1 MPKESTKEVQTAEP
15 PAHQQ
20 IQEAA
25 LAGIVAQVNGAGRNA
40 VAHTMQRTIGNQ
52 AVLRRLRDEA
62 ARRETASLASH
73 DPSPYDF
80 TRIPISPRLAR
91 AMQTKLTINTP
102 GDAYEQEADRV
113 SEQVMRMP
121 EPSAMAKPALSH
133 SAASVQRKCSCGD
146 TCDDCKKKKQS
157 EEHAHLQ
164 MKEAGPASS
173 GGLEAPPIVHE
184 VLNSPG
190 QPLDAGTR
198 DFMEPRFGHDF
209 SSVRIHTDAKA
220 AESAKAVQARA
231 YTVGNHIAF
240 AGPPEPQLLAHEL
253 VHVVQQGAQPLRR
266 SPAEPPSP
274 VASLAQPALQ
284 RQTTPTY
291 TPGVVHNH
299 RPSRQWNYIRT
310 HPDSGFWESLACFFS
325 TPRQVADLALWRQF
339 GNKPTARAHFLH
351 YLSGHG
357 ADYNEDA
364 NLDRWVRTDEHFR
377 RNFSLAARSSR
388 AHLLDP
394 ANPNRGWLEVQGFGS
409 SDDFFFSFGTIDR
422 MDFEIDEVAGTVQLW
437 FKDLYEFHP
446 YYPTVYRVFP
456 NQAPYEYA
464 GDERRQTNC
473 VHAAMVELKDQG
485 ASDYWMIGQATFPL
499 RLFAFTPQ
507 DELREESAESIRSA
521 GDFIDNLRQQIT
533 VDRVQA
539 RRAVATAAGIADGS
553 RRAHRILNQA
563 GIRAR
568 LERGRRIYEAQRSLL
583 DRNHPLLGRFRE
595 TYARFLTEVRE
606 AFDEALALSRNDR
619 AAETEEQSA
628 YGESL
633 VLWLEASPLR
643 DAALGSRTTFTAAD
657 VSASQRQETDLAAVL
672 ANIVPNLNLVQPGM
686 PARARNAINGAR
698 PRITA
703 TGGAPPARTMATGP
717 TQTAADTAVAQID
730 QAEQTVVRSRTLLHA
745 AIDRLD
751 VWLQAPTQP
760 VDVADRV
767 NDLFNTRDPGYG
779 ALLRSRLQVM
789 LDNMEG
795 HGTLFA
801 HMLQPGDTSN
811 CATPT
816 TLGQTPH
823 AYEFIFCRFSTNVDS
838 NAAVLLHELAHA
850 VIPGRGSRG
859 SAETGAPVDR
869 AYEGERLMRR
879 MTTEEA
885 LNNAESYAQLI
896 LVLAGLPV
904 TQTPTDTVTGCANSE
919 PLLDAIARAQS
930 AHRRAWNNLE
940 LAQAALSSGGT
951 LDPTLRTLINTH
963 LGSPSD
969 ADLRAMLTDFGN
981 LQSDATV
988 WHLGHTFTCVAAGGC
1003 PANVVAFD
1011 NRRAYRNLSVVAR
1024 PRSITPTP
1032 RFCPAFFTLA
1042 ADDQTRVAHMV
1053 VSLSFGESFLLR
1065 KDKAP
1070 GYASLALALY
1080 QQDISAPPAASLAEH
1095 QAADAPVAPAT
1106 P

>member
-1 MPKESTKEVQTAEP
+1 LPKESTKEVQTALEP

-20 IQEAA
+20 IQETA
-25 LAGIVAQVNGAGRNA
+25 LAGTVAQVNGSGRNA
-40 VAHTMQRTIGNQ
+40 VVHTMQRTIGNQ

-62 ARRETASLASH
+62 ARSETAGSASH

-113 SEQVMRMP
+113 SEQVMRMA
-121 EPSAMAKPALSH
+121 EPGAAAKPALSH
-133 SAASVQRKCSCGD
+133 PAAGVQRKCSCGD

-164 MKEAGPASS
+164 MKEAGPASA
-173 GGLEAPPIVHE
+173 GGVEAPPIVHE
-184 VLNSPG
+184 VLRSPG

-209 SSVRIHTDAKA
+209 SGVRIHTDAKA

-240 AGPPEPQLLAHEL
+240 AGQPEPQLLAHEL

-266 SPAEPPSP
+266 SPAQPPSP
-274 VASLAQPALQ
+274 VVSLAQPALQ

-291 TPGVVHNH
+291 IAPQPHNH
-299 RPSRQWNYIRT
+299 DPSGRWDYVRM
-310 HPDSGFWESLACFFS
+310 HPNSGFWESVACFVAS
-325 TPRQVADLALWRQF
+325 PREVADLAIWRQLA
-339 GNKPTARAHFLH
+339 GKPAALSHINW
-351 YLSGHG
+351 YLSGGG

-364 NLDRWVRTDEHFR
+364 NLDRWARSDEHFR
-377 RNFSLAARSSR
+377 RNLMVARIAFASSS
-388 AHLLDP
+388 
-394 ANPNRGWLEVQGFGS
+394 NRGWVRVDQAFYGSEEFRLAFGA
-409 SDDFFFSFGTIDR
+409 IDR
-422 MDFEIDEVAGTVQLW
+422 MDFEIDEVAGTIHLW
-437 FKDLYEFHP
+437 FKDRYEFHP
-446 YYPTVYRVFP
+446 YYPSLYTRFP
-456 NQAPYEYA
+456 D
-464 GDERRQTNC
+464 DEARETNC
-473 VHAAMVELKDQG
+473 VHAAMVELKSEG
-485 ASDYWMIGQATFPL
+485 AADFWMIGQATLPL
-499 RLFAFTPQ
+499 RLFTLDPQ

-521 GDFIDNLRQQIT
+521 GDFIDSLRQQIT
-533 VDRVQA
+533 VERMQA
-539 RRAVATAAGIADGS
+539 RRAVATAGGVAEAS
-553 RRAHRILNQA
+553 RRAHRILNQT

-568 LERGRRIYEAQRSLL
+568 LERGRRIYEAQRGLL

-633 VLWLEASPLR
+633 VLWLEASPLH

-657 VSASQRQETDLAAVL
+657 VSASQRQETDLATVL
-672 ANIVPNLNLVQPGM
+672 TNIVPNLNLVQPGM
-686 PARARNAINGAR
+686 PARARNAVNGAR
-698 PRITA
+698 PWITA
-703 TGGAPPARTMATGP
+703 TGGAPPARTMATSP

-730 QAEQTVVRSRTLLHA
+730 QAEQTVVRSRTLLHT

-801 HMLQPGDTSN
+801 HTLRQDDTSN
-811 CATPT
+811 CASPT

-850 VIPGRGSRG
+850 VIPERGSRG

-869 AYEGERLMRR
+869 AYEGERLMHR
-879 MTTEEA
+879 MSTEQA

-904 TQTPTDTVTGCANSE
+904 TATPTDTVTGCANSG
-919 PLLDAIARAQS
+919 PLLDAIALAQS

-951 LDPTLRTLINTH
+951 VDPTLRTLLNTH

-969 ADLRAMLTDFGN
+969 AELRAMLTDFGN
-981 LQSDATV
+981 LQADATV

-1003 PANVVAFD
+1003 PANAVAFD
-1011 NRRAYRNLSVVAR
+1011 NRRAYRTAGVVAR
-1024 PRSITPTP
+1024 PRSISSTP
-1032 RFCPAFFTLA
+1032 RICPSFFSLS
-1042 ADDQTRVAHMV
+1042 ADDQARVAHML

-1095 QAADAPVAPAT
+1095 QAADAPAAPAT